1 MPRKPSYDFER
12 REREKA
18 KAAKLADKAKAKSE
32 KKMGH
37 EGSAG
42 ETLDDEHG
50 VGAGAVGPAEEA

>member
-12 REREKA
+12 RERDKA

-37 EGSAG
+37 EGPSA
-42 ETLDDEHG
+42 ETESEDG
-50 VGAGAVGPAEEA
+50 GSSGAVQSPEEA

>member
-37 EGSAG
+37 EEPAAASEG
-42 ETLDDEHG
+42 DDHG
-50 VGAGAVGPAEEA
+50 ATTGAGASSEEG